1 MNEMRAINTWENVKG
16 KLFLRL
22 TNYDRNRSDIEKKIY
37 VKFLDLAILLYCDC
51 REWGFEG
58 FYVNKKHLLLWNQSI
73 KNIFAAAL
81 ENTFCRNNTFVTHI
95 TNLLPSG
102 LIHSEEDETDIADM
116 DNLIMVL
123 TNKAVHFGAAML
135 LNLHELKKLAD
146 QVDSDLYLLPS
157 SVHEI
162 LAIRTDQHEDVSF
175 LTDAVNAINY
185 YEVKPEDYLSDN
197 VYYFDRENCEVTIAV
212 PA

>member
-22 TNYDRNRSDIEKKIY
+22 TNYDRNRPDIEKKIY

-58 FYVNKKHLLLWNQSI
+58 FYVDKKQLLVWNQNI

-81 ENTFCRNNTFVTHI
+81 ENTFCRDNTFVTHI

-102 LIHSEEDETDIADM
+102 LIHSEEDAIDIADM
-116 DNLIMVL
+116 ENLIMVL

-157 SVHEI
+157 SVHES
-162 LAIRTDQHEDVSF
+162 ATRF
-175 LTDAVNAINY
+175 AA
-185 YEVKPEDYLSDN
+185 
-197 VYYFDRENCEVTIAV
+197 
-212 PA
+212 